1 MKKIIMTGATG
12 LIGKKLCDALHNRG
26 DEVYVFS
33 RNLTKAKDAVPFA
46 TDFYEW
52 NYKSPGSWQHL
63 LENKDAV
70 VHLAGA
76 NLSSKRWTKS
86 FKKVIIESREVSTR
100 NIVDAFSRIN
110 NLPTVFICASAVGY
124 YGSRGDEL
132 LSEESPPS
140 DDFLSDVCV
149 RWEKE
154 ASRAI
159 DYATRWVSVR
169 AGVSL
174 TTEDGALKKMLLP
187 YKLFIGGPL
196 GSGTQWFPWIHIDD
210 VIRIYL
216 EAIDNE
222 NLTGPVNAVA
232 PGIVTMNEFAKTLG
246 KVLKRP
252 AMFRVPQI
260 VLDIVV
266 GEMGKVATSSQ
277 RVIPKKLDEIGFE
290 FKFKDVQKA
299 LINLLQ

>member
-1 MKKIIMTGATG
+1 MKKIIITGATG
-12 LIGKKLCDALHNRG
+12 LIGKKLCAALHKRG

-46 TDFYEW
+46 ADYYEW

-76 NLSSKRWTKS
+76 NLSSKRWTNS
-86 FKKVIIESREVSTR
+86 FKKIILESREVSTG
-100 NIVDAFSRIN
+100 NIVDAFGRIN
-110 NLPTVFICASAVGY
+110 NRPTVFICASAVGY
-124 YGSRGDEL
+124 YGSRSDEL
-132 LSEESPPS
+132 LTEESPPS

-149 RWEKE
+149 RWEKQ
-154 ASRAI
+154 ASRAVN
-159 DYATRWVSVR
+159 YGVRWVSVR

-174 TTEDGALKKMLLP
+174 TPEDGALKKMLLP
-187 YKLFIGGPL
+187 YRLFIGGPL
-196 GSGTQWFPWIHIDD
+196 GSGEQWFPWIHIND
-210 VIRIYL
+210 VIKIYL
-216 EAIDNE
+216 EAIDNKS
-222 NLTGPVNAVA
+222 LTGPVNAAA
-232 PGIVTMNEFAKTLG
+232 PGITRMNEFAAILG

-252 AMFRVPQI
+252 SLFRVPQF

-277 RVIPKKLDEIGFE
+277 RVIPKKLKEIGYKFE
-290 FKFKDVQKA
+290 FEEVQKA
-299 LINLLQ
+299 LINLLG